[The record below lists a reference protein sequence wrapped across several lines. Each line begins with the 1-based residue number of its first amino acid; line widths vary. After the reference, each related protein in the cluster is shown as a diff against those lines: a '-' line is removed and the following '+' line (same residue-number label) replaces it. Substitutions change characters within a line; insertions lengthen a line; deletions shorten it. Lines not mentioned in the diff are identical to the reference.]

1 MSWYAVSN
9 LRDGLGFSWRAI
21 QDPAEVSEGEVPVQ
35 AEYLDG
41 LVNPVWDAGLHRPVS
56 LAEWRARRG
65 AEPQGPGLEGRGL
78 GPTLQ
83 GTLREAANA
92 IGAFGARLTRD
103 VQVPSD
109 EWTKIPFDEVL
120 WDTGGLFDRRHGA
133 FVADH
138 NMSCSF
144 MAGMRLVVREAAG
157 IARLDLAI
165 YRNGSPEVLDE
176 GESSGGTQERHRTA
190 PTVRGRSFQRP
201 ALRAT
206 TGDVF
211 EVYVRHDVGVETPLS
226 IKDPGLPD
234 QRELEVPTANFVMGM
249 YQKHA

>member
-9 LRDGLGFSWRAI
+9 LRDGLGFSSRAI
-21 QDPAEVSEGEVPVQ
+21 RDRAEVSEGEVPVQ

-41 LVNPVWDAGLHRPVS
+41 LVNPVWDAGLYRPVS
-56 LAEWRARRG
+56 LAEWRARR
-65 AEPQGPGLEGRGL
+65 EDDPQGPGLEGRVL
-78 GPTLQ
+78 GSTLQ

-103 VQVPSD
+103 VLVPSD

-120 WDTGGLFDRRHGA
+120 WDTGGLFDPRYGA
-133 FVADH
+133 FVVDH
-138 NMSCSF
+138 DMFCSF
-144 MAGMRLVVREAAG
+144 MAGVRFLIIARVGLV
-157 IARLDLAI
+157 RLDLAI
-165 YRNGSPEVLDE
+165 YKNGAPEVVDE
-176 GESSGGTQERHRTA
+176 GEGSSVTQERHMTA

-211 EVYVRHDVGVETPLS
+211 EVYVRHDVGDETPLS
-226 IKDPGLPD
+226 IKDPSLPD
-234 QRELEVPTANFVMGM
+234 QRELEAPTANFVMGM
-249 YQKHA
+249 YQK